1 MEFIAFI
8 ALPVLLGGA
17 ILVGLLVL
25 TKIMPGDGKAVP
37 APASVAAAGRGPD
50 YDRLTPNRKAA
61 FRVSWIMLVWLGIL
75 TIAEIVA
82 GLVLKSTALL
92 LIVNILE
99 AASILT
105 IFMHI
110 KTVWSSEEAH

>member
-8 ALPVLLGGA
+8 ALPLLLGGA
-17 ILVGLLVL
+17 IIAGLLILV
-25 TKIMPGDGKAVP
+25 KIMPGDGKAVP
-37 APASVAAAGRGPD
+37 GPASITVTERGPD
-50 YDRLTPNRKAA
+50 YDTLAPKRKAA
-61 FRVSWIMLVWLGIL
+61 FRVGWVMLVWLGIL
-75 TIAEIVA
+75 TIAEIVT

-92 LIVNILE
+92 LIVNIVE
-99 AASILT
+99 AASILY

>member
-37 APASVAAAGRGPD
+37 APASVAAAERGPD
-50 YDRLTPNRKAA
+50 YDKLTSKRKAA
-61 FRVSWIMLVWLGIL
+61 FRVGYLMLAWVIFLA
-75 TIAEIVA
+75 IAEVAA
-82 GLVLKSTALL
+82 GLWLKSVSLL
-92 LIVNILE
+92 LIVNIVE
-99 AASILT
+99 AASILYV
-105 IFMHI
+105 FMHI

>member
-17 ILVGLLVL
+17 ILVGLLIL
-25 TKIMPGDGKAVP
+25 TKIMPGDGKPVP
-37 APASVAAAGRGPD
+37 APASIASAERGPD

-99 AASILT
+99 AASILY